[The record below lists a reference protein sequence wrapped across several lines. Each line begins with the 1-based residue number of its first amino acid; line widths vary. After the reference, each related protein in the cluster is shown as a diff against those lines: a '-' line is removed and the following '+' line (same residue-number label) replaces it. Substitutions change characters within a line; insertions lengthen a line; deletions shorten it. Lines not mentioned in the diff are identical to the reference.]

1 MGVRGMLKRLLNESQ
16 QADELDAGVDM
27 NNVADM
33 LFDGMLGASV
43 VYGVDKSTASL
54 DRSIGA
60 LIDYLQNM
68 KMDTLVESFN
78 A

>member
-1 MGVRGMLKRLLNESQ
+1 
-16 QADELDAGVDM
+16 
-27 NNVADM
+27 M

-43 VYGVDKSTASL
+43 VYGVDKSAASL

-68 KMDTLVESFN
+68 EMDTLVEPFN